1 MENRVKRLKRT
12 CKLRRKIQNLVD
24 SENYEELMRLHE
36 IIYDVTQPIPPDD
49 DFPGKFE
56 IFFYIISSKVF
67 SSNVFNDKG

>member
-49 DFPGKFE
+49 DFPGKLKHL
-56 IFFYIISSKVF
+56 FYIRI
-67 SSNVFNDKG
+67 SNVR